1 MRFWLGAGWVGSILL
16 SGCMGMPAGT
26 STHISDGPSAV
37 STSGH
42 WETRSTEAGSKPAS
56 PEPRPAA
63 RPSRPEKPRSTPEVK
78 ASPADEGD
86 TRVKVMPAD
95 PQEGVPL
102 REDNIE
108 GSTPPVSESSPPKPT
123 PVVASAP
130 KPQPA
135 TAAEPAITGSQ
146 RASKGQNDKDQD
158 DTQDTW
164 LDRYPNLSQDFGQY
178 QDRIVA
184 LETELKHYKRELAS
198 LQQQVSKQWG
208 SGNVLTSGK
217 KQFVKYS
224 DNYKSRGD
232 MDFTGGKVVVETVD
246 QADPKARLK
255 EAIVTTLLTPLN
267 ADDPNLFSDRRIDYD
282 GPYLLSGQVKDQDG
296 VPVKWPWRA
305 NRYAEWLV
313 NHRVEQVEE
322 DGQLVYRVEIPLID
336 NHVQVRGHRYET
348 LVRQASERYQIS
360 EPLIYAI
367 METESS
373 FNPYATSHIPAYGL
387 MQVVPATAGRDVFQR
402 IKKRHDQPTRD
413 YLFNPANNIDTGTA
427 YLSILRDNYLNKIRN
442 PTAREY
448 AMISG
453 YNGGAGNVLRTFSR
467 NRTQAVEMINRLS
480 PEQVYQKLRHN
491 HPSSEAR
498 RYLEKVTTAKRHY
511 QSGGQGPA
519 LASAH

>member
-1 MRFWLGAGWVGSILL
+1 MRFWLGASWVTSLLL

-42 WETRSTEAGSKPAS
+42 WETRSSSAPVRQSAPQSAPVPTPQRS
-56 PEPRPAA
+56 
-63 RPSRPEKPRSTPEVK
+63 SRPEEPSMPPKVQAR
-78 ASPADEGD
+78 PADEGD

-95 PQEGVPL
+95 PQQGVPL

-108 GSTPPVSESSPPKPT
+108 DSAPPVSEVSTPKPT

-130 KPQPA
+130 KPQP
-135 TAAEPAITGSQ
+135 TSPAEPAATGSA
-146 RASKGQNDKDQD
+146 RASNDQD

-184 LETELKHYKRELAS
+184 LETELKHYKRELET
-198 LQQQVSKQWG
+198 LQQQVAQQWG

-246 QADPKARLK
+246 QANPKARLK
-255 EAIVTTLLTPLN
+255 EAIITTLLTPLN

-322 DGQLVYRVEIPLID
+322 NGQLVYRVEIPLID
-336 NHVQVRGHRYET
+336 NHVQVRGHRYER

-442 PTAREY
+442 STAREY

-480 PEQVYQKLRHN
+480 PEQVYQKLRHD

-519 LASAH
+519 LASTH

>member
-1 MRFWLGAGWVGSILL
+1 MRFWLGVGWVSSLLL

-42 WETRSTEAGSKPAS
+42 WETRSTPRRQSRAQQTA
-56 PEPRPAA
+56 PEPRPA
-63 RPSRPEKPRSTPEVK
+63 SRPAPSEASRPAPEVRT
-78 ASPADEGD
+78 SPADDGD

-95 PQEGVPL
+95 PQDGVPL

-108 GSTPPVSESSPPKPT
+108 DSAPPVSGVSSPKPT

-130 KPQPA
+130 QPAASAEPA
-135 TAAEPAITGSQ
+135 TAGSQ
-146 RASKGQNDKDQD
+146 HSESDRD
-158 DTQDTW
+158 DSQDTW
-164 LDRYPNLSQDFGQY
+164 LDRYPNLSQDLGQY

-198 LQQQVSKQWG
+198 LQQQVAQQWG

-246 QADPKARLK
+246 QANPKARLK

-282 GPYLLSGQVKDQDG
+282 GPYLLSGQVKDQEG

-305 NRYAEWLV
+305 NRYAQWLV
-313 NHRVEQVEE
+313 NHRVQQVEE
-322 DGQLVYRVEIPLID
+322 NGQLVYRVEIPLID

-480 PEQVYQKLRHN
+480 PEQVYQKLRHD

-519 LASAH
+519 LASLH